1 MASFVPEMIVN
12 SLVKIVNIFMS
23 MMATKPSKYLYRI
36 IMDYRLMHPLLRDFD
51 PFLLGLG
58 GAGM

>member
-1 MASFVPEMIVN
+1 MMVN